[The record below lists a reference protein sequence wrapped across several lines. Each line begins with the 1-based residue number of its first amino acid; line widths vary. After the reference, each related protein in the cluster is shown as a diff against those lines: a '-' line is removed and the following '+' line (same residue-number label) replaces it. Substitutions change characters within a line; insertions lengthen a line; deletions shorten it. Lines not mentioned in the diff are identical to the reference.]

1 MRGSFAS
8 VRFGCVVLDLGC
20 GARAVHGGAEQTKNK
35 LALPSILIHP
45 SSQVNSIPFNSINPT
60 IVFTISSRVVDNP
73 SALEYWIS

>member
-20 GARAVHGGAEQTKNK
+20 DARAVHGGVPNKTNK
-35 LALPSILIHP
+35 LALPSILIH
-45 SSQVNSIPFNSINPT
+45 QVNSIPFHSINPT
-60 IVFTISSRVVDNP
+60 IVFIISSRVVDNP